1 MVNFAV
7 VSGWI
12 LTRDR
17 KLLDVFPKSL
27 RHLWNDWELR
37 TSVLVSL
44 SIQIILI
51 LLGNRRKYNATNCIR
66 LILWLAYLL
75 ADWIATVSLGI
86 LANNYENDVL
96 KAFWAPFLLLHLGGP
111 DTITAYSLEDNELW
125 LRHLLE
131 LVFQSGVV
139 FYVVLKS
146 WTSSWFNF
154 LTVPVFVAGLIK
166 YGERIW
172 VLRSASIDHFG
183 ESMRPPPD
191 PGPNYAKFMDDYAS
205 RKAEGFK
212 PSLGTV
218 IEDPTDTHQFATV
231 ASNSLVQDAVI
242 LQHAY
247 SFYGTFRRL
256 FADLIL
262 SFQDRD
268 GSQKIFQK
276 LSCDHAFRVIEVE
289 LGFVYDILHTK
300 ALVCYSYLGG
310 ILRSL
315 SFSCTTSAFIA
326 FLAIDKKNYSNIDVS
341 ITCILLVGAIVLEIY
356 SILVLVS
363 SNWTMLWLI
372 KLEKRRI
379 AYAYKIICHVQQYFF
394 LPTNKGWSGCISQ
407 YNLISICL
415 GEKPAKCRQIER
427 LFGMSQMLDETRN
440 KHIEIVSS
448 DLKVLIFEQ
457 LLEKSRAA
465 CDIYLCKQI
474 CTQRGH
480 QVLERANCLEKLSW
494 SIEVEFDQSILL
506 WHIATDL
513 CYYTDQTKDS
523 NIIESSKCKAGKL
536 LSDYMMYLLVLCP
549 GMLPNG
555 IGQIRF
561 QDTCAEAIEF
571 FRERKKLITD
581 RSKASEKLLQVNTD
595 ILPLEVK
602 GDKSKSLLF
611 DACRLAKFL
620 QSLETGDEKWESE
633 KKWELIS
640 HVWIEM
646 LSYAA
651 SQCRSVCHAR
661 QLRQGGELLTHVW
674 LLMAHL
680 GISEHFQ
687 ISQGH
692 ARVTLLVN

>member
-1 MVNFAV
+1 MFIRRPTWMVNKNKKCEASTDFSFYELTNMNKIEKKKEKEKLVCLIQRKKDQISKKFLWFSLKNYAARSHAV

-268 GSQKIFQK
+268 GSQKIF
-276 LSCDHAFRVIEVE
+276 R
-289 LGFVYDILHTK
+289 
-300 ALVCYSYLGG
+300 SYL
-310 ILRSL
+310 
-315 SFSCTTSAFIA
+315 
-326 FLAIDKKNYSNIDVS
+326 V
-341 ITCILLVGAIVLEIY
+341 
-356 SILVLVS
+356 
-363 SNWTMLWLI
+363 TML
-372 KLEKRRI
+372 
-379 AYAYKIICHVQQYFF
+379 
-394 LPTNKGWSGCISQ
+394 SG
-407 YNLISICL
+407 
-415 GEKPAKCRQIER
+415 
-427 LFGMSQMLDETRN
+427 
-440 KHIEIVSS
+440 
-448 DLKVLIFEQ
+448 
-457 LLEKSRAA
+457 
-465 CDIYLCKQI
+465 
-474 CTQRGH
+474 
-480 QVLERANCLEKLSW
+480 
-494 SIEVEFDQSILL
+494 
-506 WHIATDL
+506 
-513 CYYTDQTKDS
+513 
-523 NIIESSKCKAGKL
+523 
-536 LSDYMMYLLVLCP
+536 
-549 GMLPNG
+549 
-555 IGQIRF
+555 
-561 QDTCAEAIEF
+561 
-571 FRERKKLITD
+571 
-581 RSKASEKLLQVNTD
+581 
-595 ILPLEVK
+595 
-602 GDKSKSLLF
+602 
-611 DACRLAKFL
+611 
-620 QSLETGDEKWESE
+620 
-633 KKWELIS
+633 
-640 HVWIEM
+640 
-646 LSYAA
+646 
-651 SQCRSVCHAR
+651 
-661 QLRQGGELLTHVW
+661 
-674 LLMAHL
+674 
-680 GISEHFQ
+680 
-687 ISQGH
+687 
-692 ARVTLLVN
+692 